1 MSNGVGIIA
10 AVSGSIP
17 RVPGPRPSDPDPE
30 ASRSARRPIETS
42 GAGRRP
48 PRVSESGLLPR
59 PRAEATPEAARPS
72 RTVPVAGSSRS
83 ESIVAKPIPSQDIV
97 RRLSE
102 VLQSAPLRDGT
113 RVRLSLSPAHLGD
126 LWIELSVTGSRLT
139 GRVRT
144 ETAAARDLIL
154 SHLDDLRRDLE
165 RRGIR
170 ITRLEVEV
178 DEGRSRTE
186 AGPRSHR
193 KQVLDVRA

>member
-1 MSNGVGIIA
+1 MSNGVGFIA

-30 ASRSARRPIETS
+30 ASRSAGRPIETP

-48 PRVSESGLLPR
+48 SRGSDSGLAPR
-59 PRAEATPEAARPS
+59 LRAEAAPGTARPS

-83 ESIVAKPIPSQDIV
+83 ESLAARPVPSRELV
-97 RRLSE
+97 RRLGE
-102 VLQSAPLRDGT
+102 ALQSAPLRDGT

-126 LWIELSVTGSRLT
+126 VWIELSVAGSRLS

-144 ETAAARDLIL
+144 GTWAARDLIL

-165 RRGIR
+165 KRGIR
-170 ITRLEVEV
+170 IRHLEVEV
-178 DEGRSRTE
+178 AEGRGKAE

-193 KQVLDVRA
+193 KQVLDLQA